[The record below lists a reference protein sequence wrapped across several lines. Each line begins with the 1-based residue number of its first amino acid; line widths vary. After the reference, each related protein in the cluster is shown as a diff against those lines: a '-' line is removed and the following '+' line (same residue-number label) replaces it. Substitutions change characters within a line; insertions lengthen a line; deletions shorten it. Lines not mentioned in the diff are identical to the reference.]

1 MNRRCGRKGIVIA
14 RRTVTGLVEPQEV
27 VVRAR
32 HLVLRGRPR
41 RRDELPELR
50 ERDLIAPV
58 LVRLE
63 PQAIEDRALVRVRGV
78 VPSHVVAV
86 QAVPELL
93 IRQVSVPVRV
103 EREEEV
109 AKGARPYVTML
120 AGDDVLQVVSSR
132 DGKRILRINVRVPRH
147 EIDGWSE
154 RTRVQT
160 LVAFAGDPMVADTE
174 EGSKRWARWELREL
188 VKDEAVHPVR

>member
-14 RRTVTGLVEPQEV
+14 RRTVTGLVEPHEV

-109 AKGARPYVTML
+109 AK
-120 AGDDVLQVVSSR
+120 DVLLEARLARVARHRPSPVASEGATTNDDRMNSR
-132 DGKRILRINVRVPRH
+132 PCQIESARENKFQRVIAMTPC
-147 EIDGWSE
+147 
-154 RTRVQT
+154 
-160 LVAFAGDPMVADTE
+160 
-174 EGSKRWARWELREL
+174 
-188 VKDEAVHPVR
+188 

>member
-1 MNRRCGRKGIVIA
+1 MRRDAGGRGEDGRTEGRNGSTAGENGRRTGRMNRRCGRKGIVIA

-103 EREEEV
+103 EREDCLLYTS
-109 AKGARPYVTML
+109 P
-120 AGDDVLQVVSSR
+120 SPR
-132 DGKRILRINVRVPRH
+132 D
-147 EIDGWSE
+147 
-154 RTRVQT
+154 
-160 LVAFAGDPMVADTE
+160 
-174 EGSKRWARWELREL
+174 
-188 VKDEAVHPVR
+188 